1 MATRSKVKQLACE
14 LIKNLPTLTKPRIDL
29 IALFILSI
37 VKVSTVNLAKIAIA
51 MDTACKAQ
59 SNYRRLQRFISEVN
73 FSPTVII
80 PLIMNWIEND
90 EQGYTLLID
99 RTNWEFGKKKI
110 NILMISILYKGYS
123 IPLGWSLLDKKGN
136 SNQGERIDL
145 IKQIIDEIGADKI
158 QSLIGDREFGGPCWI
173 KYLEDKGIDP
183 IIRIKENQ
191 KVYYKG
197 KEISVKSIIKSNSRK
212 GKQSNNRIYTYNNME
227 VYISGFRFR
236 NDKNKLEYLIIMSQ
250 KPVKNIP
257 EVYGQRWQIE
267 SMFKNMKSNGFNL
280 QDTHLQED
288 ERLERLVGLVSVAYT
303 WMVKTGLMILKKS
316 PEMFRCKKHGRPSKS
331 VFRAGLEFIM
341 RAVFTNNNRDFS
353 RAIKFLSCT

>member
-37 VKVSTVNLAKIAIA
+37 VKVSTVNLSKIAIA
-51 MDTACKAQ
+51 MDTACKTQ
-59 SNYRRLQRFISEVN
+59 SNYRRLQRFISEVD
-73 FSPTVII
+73 FSPKLII
-80 PLIMNWIEND
+80 PLIIKWIRTEEEN
-90 EQGYTLLID
+90 YTLLID
-99 RTNWEFGKKKI
+99 RTNWEFGQKKI
-110 NILMISILYKGYS
+110 NILMVSVLHNGYS

-145 IKQIIDEIGADKI
+145 INEIIEVIGPDKI
-158 QSLIGDREFGGPCWI
+158 KSIIGDREFGGPYWI
-173 KYLEDKGIDP
+173 KCLEDKGIDP
-183 IIRIKENQ
+183 IIRIRDNQ

-197 KEISVKSIIKSNSRK
+197 KKISVKSIIRSNSRK
-212 GKQSNNRIYTYNNME
+212 GKQSNNRIYTYNNMG

-257 EVYGQRWQIE
+257 EIYGQRWQIE

-280 QDTHLQED
+280 QETHLQEED
-288 ERLERLVGLVSVAYT
+288 RLKRLVGLVSVAYT

-316 PEMFRCKKHGRPSKS
+316 PEIFKCKKHGRPSKGI
-331 VFRAGLEFIM
+331 FRAGLEFIM
-341 RAVFTNNNRDFS
+341 RAVFTNNDRDFS